1 MSHVSNLN
9 TNMEKAATTP
19 AYNIDAPVR
28 MKQVFEQ
35 QRQTAQTWRSST
47 AGQRTERLKKMLHWM
62 ERNRTA
68 IHEALYKDFYKPH
81 PETDI
86 TEIYPVQAEINHAIS
101 HLKEWMKPR
110 KVKTPLTLL
119 GTRSYIQYEPK
130 GVCLIIAPWNYP
142 FNLLLVPLVS
152 CLAAGCTAMLKPS
165 EETPHTSNLLERMVQ
180 ELYQPHEVALYKGGK
195 EVAQELLK
203 LPFDHIFFTGSPQV
217 GKIVMKAAAENLSSV
232 TLELGGKSPAI
243 VDYTSNIKEA
253 AERIAFGKWL
263 NAGQTCIAPDYVL
276 VHERVYEHLVQ
287 ELKKVIQNMYGGEGA
302 LAKESHD
309 YARIINRRHF
319 NRLQQALH
327 EAAEAGAHVETG
339 GAFDQEQRFIAPTV
353 VTDVQDKSSLMQEEI
368 FGPILPIRPYHDLAE
383 AISYIN
389 AKPKPLALYLFTDRK
404 EIKKEV
410 LQRTSAGGVCINE
423 TALHYLQ
430 PNLPFGG
437 VNWSGIGK
445 AHGHWG
451 FLDFSNEKP
460 VLKQKSGLTSTS
472 LLKPPYSPQVQKF
485 ISLMLKYL

>member
-1 MSHVSNLN
+1 
-9 TNMEKAATTP
+9 METAATTP
-19 AYNIDAPVR
+19 ALDTDTPAH

-35 QRQTAQTWRSST
+35 QRQTSQQWRIST
-47 AGQRTERLKKMLHWM
+47 AEERIGRLQKIQSWIA
-62 ERNRTA
+62 ENRNA
-68 IHEALYKDFYKPH
+68 IHEALYKDFYKPN

-86 TEIYPVQAEINHAIS
+86 TEIYPVQAEIKHAIKN
-101 HLKEWMKPR
+101 LKEWMKPQ

-152 CLAAGCTAMLKPS
+152 CLAAGCTAVLKPS
-165 EETPHTSNLLERMVQ
+165 EETTHTSDLLERMIG
-180 ELYQPHEVALYKGGK
+180 ELFKPSEVSLFKGGK
-195 EVAQELLK
+195 EVAQNLLK

-217 GKIVMKAAAENLSSV
+217 GKIVMKAAAENLTSV

-243 VDYTSNIKEA
+243 VDYTTNLREA

-276 VHERVYEHLVQ
+276 VHERVSEHLVQ
-287 ELKKVIQNMYGGEGA
+287 ELKKVIAGMYGSEGSN
-302 LAKESHD
+302 AKNSHD
-309 YARIINRRHF
+309 YARIINERHF
-319 NRLQQALH
+319 ERLQNVLQ
-327 EAAEAGAHVETG
+327 EAADAGANVESG
-339 GAFDQEQRFIAPTV
+339 GHSDRSQRFMAPTV
-353 VTDVQDKSSLMQEEI
+353 VTDVPEDCSLMQEEI
-368 FGPILPIRPYHDLAE
+368 FGPILPIRRYNHLEE

-389 AKPKPLALYLFTDRK
+389 EKPKPLALYLFSERK
-404 EIKKEV
+404 EVKREV
-410 LQRTSAGGVCINE
+410 LRRTSAGGVCIND
-423 TALHYLQ
+423 TALHYLH

-451 FLDFSNEKP
+451 FLDFSNQKP
-460 VLKQKSGLTSTS
+460 VLKQRSGMTSTS
-472 LLKPPYSPQVQKF
+472 MLKPPYTPQVQKM
-485 ISLMLKYL
+485 INLLLKYL